1 MQNRTP
7 TPISLRLFLIA
18 PLLAQIIVVVGAT
31 AYLSLQ
37 NGQRTVDQMA
47 QKLVR
52 NMGDRTK
59 SEINQ
64 HLEIPQILRQ
74 SYIDSYQAGQLQ
86 FNNLALLE
94 QFFAQQL
101 KSQTTITALSYGT
114 TSGDFVGVERVSD
127 RSLLLKRR
135 NAETAPNRHLYR
147 LPWDALNGTATLNPY
162 SNRYIAA
169 ESYDPRLTPW
179 YQLTATKHRE
189 LWSPI
194 YVDKRRLKAGVSQPI
209 YDQFHNLMGVLNLEI
224 SINHFSQ
231 ILSQLTLRD
240 QGVIFVT
247 DQDGYLV
254 ATSEQESLYKRNQ
267 RLRAAFSENPVIAGS
282 AVNFADLDQE
292 KVQFFEATIRG
303 KRYYVY
309 RTDLKNNLDVRWVL
323 TIAVPEAL
331 FTAPLAATRN
341 KTLVLCAIALFLAT
355 AMGIWTTRVISRPL
369 LHLLSTS
376 QRLAQGD
383 FAARDTIRP
392 SRIQELN
399 LLMET
404 SVAMGT
410 KIQETLAELHTHREN
425 LEAYIQDRDSLFEAI
440 FENAGIGIGLTNLDG
455 YIIDSNPA
463 LQKLLGYNNEELQK
477 LHFSE
482 YTYPE
487 DLDADVEKVIEL
499 IEGKR
504 ENFSMEKRYIRK
516 NKSIVWAKMTLC
528 SIRKDGELLYT
539 FCMTEDITEWK
550 QSDAQNKAMF
560 NVFPDLVFRMDGEG
574 TYLSCNSAAESIA
587 HLGDGVERIGAK
599 LHEVLPEAVANRH
612 LYFIQEA
619 ILSDVVQ
626 CYEQEIE
633 LNGRTQFEEV
643 RIARSGHNEV
653 IMIIRNISD
662 RKRTEIFLQ
671 QAMAAA
677 QAASQAKTQFLA
689 NMSHELRTPLNA
701 ILGFTQVMA
710 RDSRL
715 DGEQQGQIQIINR
728 SGEHLLGLINSI
740 LDLSKI
746 EAGQMQLQSTS
757 FDLHHL
763 CYDLTDLL
771 MSKAQ
776 VKGISLECSYD
787 ANVPALLYGD
797 GGKLRQVLINLIG
810 NAIKFTDQGG
820 VALHICNLAPEENPH
835 RLQFTVSDTGVGI
848 APDEMHALFE
858 AFAQTESGLKSQS
871 GTGLGLAI
879 SQKFIALMGGNLQ
892 VESTLGEGSQF
903 FFTLTLPPGDAADV
917 VIASQSLP
925 VVGLAPNQKNYRIL
939 VVDDRWENSHLV
951 DKLLSSVGFEVRT
964 AANGAEGIEVW
975 EEWEPDLIWMDMR
988 MPIMDG
994 YEATTRI
1001 KATPQGRKTVVIAL
1015 TASAFEEQRSQ
1026 VLAAGCDDFVRK
1038 PFREAVLFDKMA
1050 EYLGVEY
1057 VYGET
1062 GAIVEAVQIGEVA
1075 TLADLQGYLVA
1086 MPMAWREELLNAT
1099 MAANSNQILE
1109 LCEDLPLEADPLRD
1123 MIQQWLDEFRFDALE
1138 SFLESLVDGVNL
1150 IG

>member
-1 MQNRTP
+1 MQNRTSA
-7 TPISLRLFLIA
+7 PISLRLFLIA

-31 AYLSLQ
+31 AYLSLH

-47 QKLVR
+47 QDLVK

-59 SEINQ
+59 SEIDQ
-64 HLEIPQILRQ
+64 HLDTPQLLRQ
-74 SYIDSYQAGQLQ
+74 TYIDSYRTGQLQ
-86 FNNLALLE
+86 FNNLTQLA

-101 KSQTTITALSYGT
+101 KSQTTVTALSYAT
-114 TSGDFVGVERVSD
+114 TGGDFIGVERVSD

-135 NAETAPNRHLYR
+135 NSDTAPNQQLYR
-147 LPWDALNGTATLNPY
+147 LHWDALEKTTILDPY
-162 SNRYIAA
+162 NHRYIAA
-169 ESYDPRLTPW
+169 EPYDPRLTPW
-179 YQLTATKHRE
+179 YQSAASKHRE
-189 LWSPI
+189 IWTPAYI
-194 YVDKRRLKAGVSQPI
+194 DKRRLKAAVSEPI
-209 YDQFHNLMGVLNLEI
+209 YDQYHNLLGVLNLEI
-224 SINHFSQ
+224 SLNQFSQ
-231 ILSQLTLRD
+231 MLSQLALSS
-240 QGVIFVT
+240 QGIIFLT
-247 DQDGYLV
+247 DQDGYLI
-254 ATSEQESLYKRNQ
+254 ATSESEPLYQNNQ
-267 RLRAAFSENPVIAGS
+267 RLRAAFSQNPVIAAS
-282 AVNFADLDQE
+282 AIYQTDPQTQNAQVIQ
-292 KVQFFEATIRG
+292 TIIAG
-303 KRYYVY
+303 KKYYIY
-309 RTDLKNNLDVRWVL
+309 HTDLKNNLDIHWVL
-323 TIAVPEAL
+323 TVAVPEAL
-331 FTAPLAATRN
+331 FTGPLIATRN

-355 AMGIWTTRVISRPL
+355 GMGIWTTRVISRPL
-369 LHLLSTS
+369 LHLLATS
-376 QRLAQGD
+376 QRLAEGD
-383 FAARDTIRP
+383 FAARHTIRP
-392 SRIQELN
+392 SRIKELN
-399 LLMET
+399 LLMKA
-404 SVAMGT
+404 SVVMGA
-410 KIQETLAELHTHREN
+410 KIQETLAALQSQQEN
-425 LEAYIQDRDSLFEAI
+425 LESYIQDRDSLFEAI
-440 FENAGIGIGLTNLDG
+440 FENAGIGIGLTNLEG

-463 LQKLLGYNNEELQK
+463 LQKLLGYSNEELQQ

-487 DLDADVEKVIEL
+487 DLDADVDKVIE
-499 IEGKR
+499 IMEGKR
-504 ENFSMEKRYIRK
+504 DNFSMEKRYIRK
-516 NKSIVWAKMTLC
+516 DKSIVWARMTLC
-528 SIRKDGELLYT
+528 SIHKDGELRYT

-560 NVFPDLVFRMDGEG
+560 TVFPDLIFRMDREG
-574 TYLSCNSAAESIA
+574 TYLSCNSAADMDALASRSDR
-587 HLGDGVERIGAK
+587 LGAK
-599 LHEVLPEAVANRH
+599 LHDILPEAVANRH

-619 ILSDVVQ
+619 ILTDLVQ
-626 CYEQEIE
+626 CYEQEIT

-643 RIARSGHNEV
+643 RIARSGHDQV
-653 IMIIRNISD
+653 IMIIRDISD

-671 QAMAAA
+671 QAMEAA
-677 QAASQAKTQFLA
+677 QSASQAKTQFLA

-715 DGEQQGQIQIINR
+715 DSEQQGQIQIINR

-746 EAGQMQLQSTS
+746 EAGQMQLQLAS

-771 MSKAQ
+771 ISKAQ

-787 ANVPALLYGD
+787 PDVPVLLYGD

-810 NAIKFTDQGG
+810 NAIKFTAQGG
-820 VALHICNLAPEENPH
+820 VILHISNLAPEENPY
-835 RLQFTVSDTGVGI
+835 RLQFTVSDTGAGI
-848 APDEMHALFE
+848 APEEMHALFQ

-879 SQKFIALMGGNLQ
+879 SQKFIALMEGNLQ
-892 VESTLGEGSQF
+892 VESTLGEGSRF
-903 FFTLTLPPGDAADV
+903 FFTLTLPPGDEADV
-917 VIASQSLP
+917 VIATQSLP
-925 VVGLAPNQKNYRIL
+925 VVGLAPNQKTYRIL

-964 AANGAEGIEVW
+964 ASNGAEGMEVW

-1057 VYGET
+1057 IYGET
-1062 GAIVEAVQIGEVA
+1062 GATTVVQIGEVA
-1075 TLADLQGYLVA
+1075 TLAELQSHLVKMPKAWQEDLLT
-1086 MPMAWREELLNAT
+1086 AT

-1109 LCEDLPLEADPLRD
+1109 LCEHLPLEADPLRET
-1123 MIQQWLDEFRFDALE
+1123 IQQWLDEFRFDALE
-1138 SFLESLVDGVNL
+1138 SFLGSVVDEANI

>member
-1 MQNRTP
+1 MHNRNSR
-7 TPISLRLFLIA
+7 PISLRLFLIA
-18 PLLAQIIVVVGAT
+18 PLLAQIILVVGTT
-31 AYLSLQ
+31 AYLSLE
-37 NGQRTVDQMA
+37 NGKRTVDQMA
-47 QKLVR
+47 QDLVK
-52 NMGDRTK
+52 NMGDRTNG
-59 SEINQ
+59 EIQQ
-64 HLEIPQILRQ
+64 HLAIPHILRQ
-74 SYIDSYQAGQLQ
+74 AYRDSHRTGQIDLTDLSD
-86 FNNLALLE
+86 LE
-94 QFFAQQL
+94 RFFAHQL
-101 KSQTTITALSYGT
+101 KSQTAITALSYGT
-114 TSGDFVGVERVSD
+114 PGGDFIGVERVSD

-135 NAETAPNRHLYR
+135 NADIAPNRHLYR
-147 LPWDALNGTATLNPY
+147 LSWDNLTETTILNPY

-169 ESYDPRLTPW
+169 EPYDPRLSPW
-179 YQLTATKHRE
+179 YYRAAAKHRE
-189 LWSPI
+189 VWSPV
-194 YVDKRRLKAGVSQPI
+194 YVDKRRLKTGVSQPI
-209 YDQFHNLMGVLNLEI
+209 YDQYYNLIGVLNLEI
-224 SINHFSQ
+224 ALNQFSQ
-231 ILSQLTLRD
+231 VLKELSATNA
-240 QGVIFVT
+240 GIIFVT
-247 DQDGYLV
+247 DQKGYVV
-254 ATSEQESLYKRNQ
+254 ATSEQEPLYKGEE
-267 RLRAAFSENPVIAGS
+267 RLHVTSSQNPVIAAS
-282 AVNFADLDQE
+282 DLEFADLGQE
-292 KVQFFEATIRG
+292 DFQFFETSIQG
-303 KRYYVY
+303 KKYYVY
-309 RTDLKNNLDVRWVL
+309 RTYLKNNLDVRWIL
-323 TIAVPEAL
+323 TIAVPEVL
-331 FTAPLAATRN
+331 FTASLAATRN
-341 KTLVLCAIALFLAT
+341 QTLVLCAIALLVAT
-355 AMGIWTTRVISRPL
+355 AIGIWTTRVISRPL
-369 LHLLSTS
+369 LHLLTTS

-383 FAARDTIRP
+383 FAAQDTIRP
-392 SRIQELN
+392 SRIEELN
-399 LLMET
+399 LLMNAF
-404 SVAMGT
+404 VAMGK
-410 KIQETLAELHTHREN
+410 KIEDTLAALQGQQEN
-425 LEAYIQDRDSLFEAI
+425 LEAYIQERDSLFASI

-463 LQKLLGYNNEELQK
+463 LQKLLGYSNEELQK

-487 DLDADVEKVIEL
+487 DLDADLDKVMEI
-499 IEGKR
+499 IEGTR
-504 ENFSMEKRYIRK
+504 DNFAMEKRYIRK
-516 NKSIVWAKMTLC
+516 DQSIVWARMTLC
-528 SIRKDGELLYT
+528 SIRKNGELLYT

-560 NVFPDLVFRMDGEG
+560 NVFPDLIFRMNREG
-574 TYLSCNSAAESIA
+574 TYLSCNSSVEKAYD
-587 HLGDGVERIGAK
+587 LVGPGDRIGAK
-599 LHEVLPEAVANRH
+599 LHDVLPEAVANRH
-612 LYFIQEA
+612 LYFIEEA
-619 ILSDVVQ
+619 IRSDIVQ
-626 CYEQEIE
+626 CYEQEITI
-633 LNGRTQFEEV
+633 NGRTQFEEV

-653 IMIIRNISD
+653 IMIIRDISD

-671 QAMAAA
+671 QAMEAA

-715 DGEQQGQIQIINR
+715 DEEQQGQIQIINR

-746 EAGQMQLQSTS
+746 EAGQMQLQLNS

-771 MSKAQ
+771 TSKAQ

-787 ANVPALLYGD
+787 PDVPPLLYGD

-820 VALHICNLAPEENPH
+820 VMLHICNLAPEENPH

-848 APDEMHALFE
+848 DPDEMHALFQ

-879 SQKFIALMGGNLQ
+879 SQKFIGLMGGNLQ
-892 VESTLGEGSQF
+892 VESTIGEGSRF

-925 VVGLAPNQKNYRIL
+925 VVGLAPGQKSYRIL

-951 DKLLSSVGFEVRT
+951 DKLLSSVGFEVKT
-964 AANGAEGIEVW
+964 AAHGAEGIEIW
-975 EEWEPDLIWMDMR
+975 QDWQPDLIWMDMR

-1001 KATPQGRKTVVIAL
+1001 KATEQGRKTVVIAL

-1057 VYGET
+1057 IYGDT
-1062 GAIVEAVQIGEVA
+1062 GAVEEVQIGEVA
-1075 TLADLQGYLVA
+1075 TLSDLQDYLMA
-1086 MPMAWREELLNAT
+1086 MPMAWQQELLNAT
-1099 MAANSNQILE
+1099 MAANSNHILE

-1123 MIQQWLDEFRFDALE
+1123 MIGQWLDGFRFDALE
-1138 SFLESLVDGVNL
+1138 TFLASVVDGADA

>member
-1 MQNRTP
+1 MQNRTSA
-7 TPISLRLFLIA
+7 PISLRLFLIA
-18 PLLAQIIVVVGAT
+18 PLLAQIIVVVGTT
-31 AYLSLQ
+31 AYLSLH

-47 QKLVR
+47 QELVK

-64 HLEIPQILRQ
+64 QLNLPELLSQ
-74 SYIDSYQAGQLQ
+74 SYIDSYRAGQLQ
-86 FNNLALLE
+86 FNQLTQLE

-101 KSQTTITALSYGT
+101 KSQTTVTALSYAT
-114 TSGDFVGVERVSD
+114 TGGDFVGVERVSD

-135 NAETAPNRHLYR
+135 NPETGANRHLYR
-147 LPWDALNGTATLNPY
+147 LSWDALEETTILNPY

-169 ESYDPRLTPW
+169 EPYDPRQTPW
-179 YQLTATKHRE
+179 YQLTTSKHRAI
-189 LWSPI
+189 WSPA

-209 YDQFHNLMGVLNLEI
+209 YDQDHNLMGVLNLEL
-224 SINHFSQ
+224 SLNQFSYM
-231 ILSQLTLRD
+231 LSQLTLSR
-240 QGVIFVT
+240 QGIIVLT
-247 DQDGYLV
+247 DQDGYLI
-254 ATSEQESLYKRNQ
+254 ATSEQESLYHNNQ
-267 RLRAAFSENPVIAGS
+267 RLKAVHSQNPVIAAS
-282 AVNFADLDQE
+282 AMEHGHGNFNNFQVFQSKINE
-292 KVQFFEATIRG
+292 K
-303 KRYYVY
+303 KYYIY
-309 RTDLKNNLDVRWVL
+309 RTDLKNNLDIHWVL

-341 KTLVLCAIALFLAT
+341 KTLVLCAIALFMAT
-355 AMGIWTTRVISRPL
+355 GMGIWTTRVISRPL
-369 LHLLSTS
+369 LHLLTTS
-376 QRLAQGD
+376 QRLAEGD
-383 FAARDTIRP
+383 FAARNTIRP

-399 LLMET
+399 LLMEA

-410 KIQETLAELHTHREN
+410 KIQETLAALHAQQEN
-425 LEAYIQDRDSLFEAI
+425 LESYIQDRDSLFEAI
-440 FENAGIGIGLTNLDG
+440 FENAGIGIGLTNLEG

-463 LQKLLGYNNEELQK
+463 LQRLLGYSNTELQQ

-487 DLDADVEKVIEL
+487 DLDADVDKVIEI

-504 ENFSMEKRYIRK
+504 DNFSMEKRYIRK
-516 NKSIVWAKMTLC
+516 DKSIVWARMTLC
-528 SIRKDGELLYT
+528 SIRKEGELLYT

-560 NVFPDLVFRMDGEG
+560 TVFPDLIFRMDQEG
-574 TYLSCNSAAESIA
+574 TYLSYNSAASMDA
-587 HLGDGVERIGAK
+587 LVTQGDRLGKK
-599 LHEVLPEAVANRH
+599 LHDILPEEVANRH

-619 ILSDVVQ
+619 IASGTVQ
-626 CYEQEIE
+626 CYEQEITI
-633 LNGRTQFEEV
+633 NGRTQFEEV
-643 RIARSGHNEV
+643 RIARSGHDEV
-653 IMIIRNISD
+653 IMIIRDISD

-671 QAMAAA
+671 QAMEAA

-746 EAGQMQLQSTS
+746 EAGQMQLQPTS

-771 MSKAQ
+771 ISKAQ

-787 ANVPALLYGD
+787 SDVPVLLYGD

-820 VALHICNLAPEENPH
+820 VMLHISNLAPEENPY
-835 RLQFTVSDTGVGI
+835 RLQFTVSDTGAGI
-848 APDEMHALFE
+848 AQEEMHALFQ

-879 SQKFIALMGGNLQ
+879 SQKFIALMGGNLE
-892 VESTLGEGSQF
+892 VESTLGEGSRF

-917 VIASQSLP
+917 VIATQSLP
-925 VVGLAPNQKNYRIL
+925 VVGLAPNQKTYRIL

-951 DKLLSSVGFEVRT
+951 DKLLSSVGFEVKT
-964 AANGAEGIEVW
+964 ASNGAEGIEVW
-975 EEWEPDLIWMDMR
+975 REWEPDLIWMDMR

-994 YEATTRI
+994 YEATTQI

-1057 VYGET
+1057 IYGET
-1062 GAIVEAVQIGEVA
+1062 GATTEVQIGEVA
-1075 TLADLQGYLVA
+1075 TLAELQGYLLN
-1086 MPMAWREELLNAT
+1086 MPKTWQEDLLTAT

-1109 LCEDLPLEADPLRD
+1109 LCEHLPLEADPLRE
-1123 MIQQWLDEFRFDALE
+1123 MIQQWLDGFRFDALE
-1138 SFLESLVDGVNL
+1138 GFLESVVDEANT

>member
-1 MQNRTP
+1 MQNRTSA
-7 TPISLRLFLIA
+7 PISLRLFLIA

-31 AYLSLQ
+31 AYLSLH
-37 NGQRTVDQMA
+37 NGQRAVDQMS

-52 NMGDRTK
+52 SMGDRTK
-59 SEINQ
+59 REIDQ
-64 HLEIPQILRQ
+64 HLQIPQLLRQ
-74 SYIDSYQAGQLQ
+74 SYLDSYRTGQLQ
-86 FNNLALLE
+86 FNNLTNLE

-101 KSQTTITALSYGT
+101 KSQSTVTALSYANT
-114 TSGDFVGVERVSD
+114 NGDFVGVERVSD
-127 RSLLLKRR
+127 RSLLLRRR
-135 NAETAPNRHLYR
+135 NGETAPNQHLYR
-147 LPWDALNGTATLNPY
+147 LPWDAIEETTDLNPY

-169 ESYDPRLTPW
+169 ESYDPRLTSW
-179 YQLTATKHRE
+179 YQLTTSKHRDV
-189 LWSPI
+189 WSPI
-194 YVDKRRLKAGVSQPI
+194 YLDKRRLKAGVSQPI
-209 YDQFHNLMGVLNLEI
+209 YDQYHNLVGVLNLET
-224 SINHFSQ
+224 SINQFSQ
-231 ILSQLTLRD
+231 ILSQLTLSN
-240 QGVIFVT
+240 QGIIFVT

-254 ATSEQESLYKRNQ
+254 ATSEQESLYNRNQ
-267 RLRAAFSENPVIAGS
+267 RLRAAFSQNPIIAAS
-282 AVNFADLDQE
+282 AVNFADLDQQNF
-292 KVQFFEATIRG
+292 QFFETTIEG
-303 KRYYVY
+303 EKYYIY
-309 RTDLKNNLDVRWVL
+309 RTDLKHNLDVRWVL
-323 TIAVPEAL
+323 NIAVPEAL

-341 KTLVLCAIALFLAT
+341 KTLVLCAIALFVAT
-355 AMGIWTTRVISRPL
+355 GMGVWTTRVISRPL
-369 LHLLSTS
+369 LHLLTTS

-383 FAARDTIRP
+383 FAAQDTIRA
-392 SRIQELN
+392 SHIQELN
-399 LLMET
+399 LLMKAF
-404 SVAMGT
+404 VAMGT
-410 KIQETLAELHTHREN
+410 KIQDTLAELHTHRDN
-425 LEAYIQDRDSLFEAI
+425 LEAYIQDRDSLFEAV

-455 YIIDSNPA
+455 HIIDSNPA
-463 LQKLLGYNNEELQK
+463 LQKLLGYNNSELQK
-477 LHFSE
+477 MHFSE

-487 DLDADVEKVIEL
+487 DLDSDVDKVIEI

-504 ENFSMEKRYIRK
+504 DNFSMEKRYIRK
-516 NKSIVWAKMTLC
+516 DRSIVWAKMTLC
-528 SIRKDGELLYT
+528 SIRKNGELLYT

-560 NVFPDLVFRMDGEG
+560 TVFPDLIFRMDRDG
-574 TYLSCNSAAESIA
+574 TYLSCNSAAVGSY
-587 HLGDGVERIGAK
+587 HSGNRSDRLGAK
-599 LHEVLPEAVANRH
+599 LHDVLPSEVANRH

-619 ILSDVVQ
+619 ILTDTVQ

-643 RIARSGHNEV
+643 RIARSGHDEV
-653 IMIIRNISD
+653 IMIIRDISD

-715 DGEQQGQIQIINR
+715 DEEQQGQIQIINR

-746 EAGQMQLQSTS
+746 EAGQMQLQFAS

-771 MSKAQ
+771 NSKAQ
-776 VKGISLECSYD
+776 VKGITLECSYD
-787 ANVPALLYGD
+787 PDVPPLLYGD

-810 NAIKFTDQGG
+810 NAIKFTTQGG
-820 VALHICNLAPEENPH
+820 VALHIVNLAPEENPH

-848 APDEMHALFE
+848 APEEMHALFQ

-892 VESTLGEGSQF
+892 VKSTLGEGSQF
-903 FFTLTLPPGDAADV
+903 FFTLMLPPGDAADV
-917 VIASQSLP
+917 VIAAQSLP
-925 VVGLAPNQKNYRIL
+925 VVGLAPNQKTYRIL

-951 DKLLSSVGFEVRT
+951 DKLLSSVGFEVKT
-964 AANGAEGIEVW
+964 ASNGAEGIEVW
-975 EEWEPDLIWMDMR
+975 REWEPDLIWMDMR

-1057 VYGET
+1057 IYGET
-1062 GAIVEAVQIGEVA
+1062 GATEEVHIGEVA
-1075 TLADLQGYLVA
+1075 TPAELQSHLVN
-1086 MPMAWREELLNAT
+1086 MPRAWRDDLLNAT
-1099 MAANSNQILE
+1099 MAANSNQICE
-1109 LCEDLPLEADPLRD
+1109 LCEDLPLEADALRE

-1138 SFLESLVDGVNL
+1138 SLLESVADEANA